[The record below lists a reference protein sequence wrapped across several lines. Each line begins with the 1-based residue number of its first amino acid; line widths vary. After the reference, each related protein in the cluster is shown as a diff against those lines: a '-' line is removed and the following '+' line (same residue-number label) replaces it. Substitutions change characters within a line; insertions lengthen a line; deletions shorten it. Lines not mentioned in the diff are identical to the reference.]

1 MNKIVSVIGL
11 GYVGLPLAVA
21 IAKSGVKV
29 VGVDSDSIKVS
40 SINQGTSPIADVS
53 DSELLH
59 ALKNQNM
66 LATADFSTIQSS
78 EIVIICVPTPL
89 TDDHKP
95 DLSYLDN
102 AIKSVAQ
109 YISSG
114 TLLIVESTVAPMSTR
129 NHIIPLL
136 QGHSSVKISDLDI
149 AYSPERIDPS
159 NQRWNVVNTPK
170 LVGGL
175 NRKSTVRAIDFY
187 RNFVDTV
194 IECESLEVAESAKV
208 LENSFRFINISFIN
222 EFSIFCN
229 RIGVDVNAVIAAAS
243 TKPYGFMPFS
253 PGIGAGGHCI
263 PVDPIY
269 LATAAKSVAAP
280 TRFIDLA
287 DKVNQEIPH
296 RIVRLAKEKLGIL
309 KGSRILVIGVSY
321 KPNLSDVRESPA
333 IKLISI
339 LQDHGANVS
348 WHDDL
353 VKEWDG
359 SKSVPLNNNFD
370 LAILSTPHDYLNLNK
385 LGSVPVLNPRSLI

>member
-1 MNKIVSVIGL
+1 
-11 GYVGLPLAVA
+11 
-21 IAKSGVKV
+21 
-29 VGVDSDSIKVS
+29 
-40 SINQGTSPIADVS
+40 
-53 DSELLH
+53 
-59 ALKNQNM
+59 
-66 LATADFSTIQSS
+66 
-78 EIVIICVPTPL
+78 
-89 TDDHKP
+89 
-95 DLSYLDN
+95 
-102 AIKSVAQ
+102 
-109 YISSG
+109 
-114 TLLIVESTVAPMSTR
+114 MSTR

>member
-1 MNKIVSVIGL
+1 LSNLVSVVGL

-21 IAKSGVKV
+21 IAKSGITV
-29 VGVDSDSIKVS
+29 VGIDTDIIKVS
-40 SINQGTSPIADVS
+40 SINQGTSPIEDVS
-53 DSELLH
+53 DSELRH
-59 ALKNQNM
+59 VLKNQNM
-66 LATADFSTIQSS
+66 LVTADFSTIQMSD
-78 EIVIICVPTPL
+78 IVVICVPTPL

-95 DLSYLDN
+95 DLSYLES
-102 AIKSVAQ
+102 AVKSVAQ
-109 YISSG
+109 HISGG

-129 NHIIPLL
+129 NYIIPLL
-136 QGHSSVKISDLDI
+136 QRYSEAKISDLDI
-149 AYSPERIDPS
+149 VYSPERIDPL
-159 NQRWNVVNTPK
+159 NRKWNVASTPK

-175 NRKSTVRAIDFY
+175 NQKSTVRAIDFY

-208 LENSFRFINISFIN
+208 LENTFRFINISFIN

-229 RIGVDVNAVIAAAS
+229 KIGIDVNAVISAAS
-243 TKPYGFMPFS
+243 SKPYGFMSFY
-253 PGIGAGGHCI
+253 PGIGVGGHCI

-269 LATAAKSVAAP
+269 LATAAKAVGAP
-280 TRFIDLA
+280 TRFIDIA
-287 DKVNQEIPH
+287 NKVNQEIPQ
-296 RIVRLAKEKLGIL
+296 RIARLAEEKLGIL
-309 KGSRILVIGVSY
+309 NGSRILVIGVAY

-353 VKEWDG
+353 VKEWNG

-370 LAILSTPHDYLNLNK
+370 LAILATPHDYLDLNK
-385 LGSVPVLNPRSLI
+385 LGSVPVLNTRRSI